1 MATYS
6 KYTGNP
12 WQATSS
18 PLILATS
25 SSGTYSYMFTINGD
39 YEDLAGTTS
48 SYIIPKYLRDAI
60 LSTWD
65 SIAFKETTASGSN
78 IYYIGIDSGEA
89 DSLAE
94 KPNRDLAVNKMLI
107 GKRSYSGTQS
117 YTMSHDIMSRQ
128 LIESDADVYFYNTRP
143 DRQSQQSTSIAF
155 LAGTDATLHAFAPYM
170 QSQIVTS
177 PGGTNSSSLDFVA
190 TNGSIYII
198 SRAQDNLGGDM
209 AIGATVSI
217 NNIVFPSIGTSSAY
231 QSSVGADKKNLIWR
245 NGELAW
251 EQIEFPMV
259 SAIGITASPF
269 NIYGSSVRCNS
280 HPIEFTDGRFVAAPI
295 GDIALG
301 STFDSMSI
309 ADVIR
314 KIVYEYLAPSCTL
327 SLGAGQSAYLEVG
340 TFPTISLAY
349 SMTKMTNSTKP
360 TRLIN
365 MIPSTL
371 PAVTSPGQITVSG
384 DARGVVITPLMATV
398 STFTIKA
405 SDGENST
412 SASVSVSGIYPY
424 FYGFTSSSV
433 LNISALSSMQK
444 AVEEKGDKSYDITG
458 SGNFFFA
465 YDADYGPLSQ
475 ILDPSNA
482 NIISSFSTSI
492 RTLSSPTG
500 LWASKQ
506 YRVYQLNGMPQ
517 VGPPSENYEFKY

>member
-12 WQATSS
+12 WQSFSS
-18 PLILATS
+18 PIILATS
-25 SSGTYSYMFTINGD
+25 SDGAYPYMFTINGD
-39 YEDLAGTTS
+39 YEDLADNTT
-48 SYIIPKYLRDAI
+48 SYIIPKYLRDAL

-65 SIAFKETTASGSN
+65 SIAFKETMASGSS

-89 DSLAE
+89 DDLTV
-94 KPNRDLAVNKMLI
+94 KPNRDLTVNKILI

-117 YTMSHDIMSRQ
+117 YTMSHDIMSKE
-128 LIESDADVYFYNTRP
+128 LIESDTDVYFYNTRP
-143 DRQSQQSTSIAF
+143 DIQSQQSTSVAF
-155 LAGTDATLHAFAPYM
+155 LAGTETELHQFAPYI
-170 QSQIVTS
+170 QNQVVTS
-177 PGGTNSSSLDFVA
+177 PGGTNSSSLDFIA
-190 TNGSIYII
+190 PNGSIYII
-198 SRAQDNLGGDM
+198 SKAQDNLGGDM
-209 AIGATVSI
+209 SIGATVSI

-231 QSSVGADKKNLIWR
+231 QSSVGVDKKNLIWR

-259 SAIGITASPF
+259 SWIGITGSRF

-280 HPIEFTDGRFVAAPI
+280 HPIEFTDSRFVASPI

-301 STFDSMSI
+301 STFKSMSI

-327 SLGAGQSAYLEVG
+327 SLGLGQSAYLEVG
-340 TFPTISLAY
+340 TFPTISLEY
-349 SMTKMTNSTKP
+349 SMTKMTNATKP

-371 PAVTSPGQITVSG
+371 PAVTSSGQITVSG

-405 SDGENST
+405 SDGENT
-412 SASVSVSGIYPY
+412 NSASVSVSGVYPY
-424 FYGFTSSSV
+424 FYGFTSSTV
-433 LNISALSSMQK
+433 LNIAALAFMQK
-444 AVEEKGDKSYDITG
+444 SVEEKGNKSYDITG